1 MNGPIIV
8 PMINLAFD
16 AKRFFQNSTGL
27 GNYSRT
33 LILNLNKY
41 HSRLFK
47 FFLFSPIS
55 SENYFSSQKKQSF
68 ITVFPPWY
76 KRFFWRI
83 FGVPTDC
90 KKNLIHIYH
99 GLSNELPVEIGKH
112 PNIKWVVTIH
122 DIAFLYYKM
131 DYSFFDRFIHFQKI
145 KYSCQK
151 ADVVIAVSEYTKTDI
166 CKKFNLPPEKVAV
179 IYQTVNDTFKKIY
192 TKADFH
198 QVEKL
203 YQLPNRYFL
212 SVGSI
217 TARKNLLSAL
227 KAWKGLPTEYQWPFL
242 IIGKPNRKYFK
253 KIKEELELFKEIYS
267 DKIIFKNVTNDHLPI
282 IYQNAE
288 IFIYPS
294 YFEGFGIPVLEALYS
309 GTPVITSKTTS
320 LAEVGGPGAYLV
332 DPANFEEIKE
342 GILFFMQNGEQKKSA
357 VNKGLEHI
365 KNFDAQL
372 VTDKLVRI
380 YQSLLQ

>member
-1 MNGPIIV
+1 
-8 PMINLAFD
+8 MINVAFD

-33 LILNLNKY
+33 LLINLNKY
-41 HSRLFK
+41 HPLLFK
-47 FFLFSPIS
+47 LFLFSPIS
-55 SENYFSSQKKQSF
+55 YVNSPSLPEKYPFN
-68 ITVFPPWY
+68 IINPLWY
-76 KRFFWRI
+76 RHFFWRI
-83 FGVPTDC
+83 FGVPKDC
-90 KKNLIHIYH
+90 KKHLIHIYH
-99 GLSNELPVEIGKH
+99 GLSNELPLEIGKN
-112 PNIKWVVTIH
+112 PKIKWIVTIH

-131 DYSFFDRFIHFQKI
+131 DYSLFDRFIHFQKI

-151 ADVVIAVSEYTKTDI
+151 ADVVIAVSEYTKIDI
-166 CKKFNLPPEKVAV
+166 CKNFNLPPEKVEV
-179 IYQTVNDTFKKIY
+179 VYQTVHDNFKKIY
-192 TKADFH
+192 SKAEFQ
-198 QVEKL
+198 QVVNL

-253 KIKEELELFKEIYS
+253 EIKAELNLFKEIYS
-267 DKIIFKNVTNDHLPI
+267 DKIIFKNVTNNHLPI

-320 LAEVGGPGAYLV
+320 LPEVGGPGSYLV
-332 DPANFEEIKE
+332 DPANYEEIKE
-342 GILFFMQNGEQKKSA
+342 GILFFMQHREQREHA
-357 VNKGLEHI
+357 VNKGFEHI
-365 KNFDAQL
+365 KNFEAQM
-372 VTDKLVRI
+372 VTDKLVRV
-380 YQSLLQ
+380 YQGLL

>member
-1 MNGPIIV
+1 VDGPIIV
-8 PMINLAFD
+8 QMINIAFD

-33 LILNLNKY
+33 LIINLNKY
-41 HSRLFK
+41 HSRLFNL
-47 FFLFSPIS
+47 FLFSPVS
-55 SENYFSSQKKQSF
+55 SKNSASLSEKYS
-68 ITVFPPWY
+68 ITTVYPLWY
-76 KRFFWRI
+76 QRFFWRI
-83 FGVPTDC
+83 FGVPKDC
-90 KKNLIHIYH
+90 KKHLIHIYH
-99 GLSNELPVEIGKH
+99 GLSNELPIELGKD

-151 ADVVIAVSEYTKTDI
+151 ADVVIAVSEYTKIDI
-166 CKKFNLPPEKVAV
+166 CKNLNLPPEKVEV
-179 IYQTVNDTFKKIY
+179 VYQTVQDNFKKIY
-192 TKADFH
+192 SKAEFQ
-198 QVEKL
+198 QVVNL

-253 KIKEELELFKEIYS
+253 EIKAELNLFKEIYS

-320 LAEVGGPGAYLV
+320 LPEVGGPGAYLV
-332 DPANFEEIKE
+332 DPANYEEIKE
-342 GILFFMQNGEQKKSA
+342 GILFFMQNSEQREHA
-357 VNKGLEHI
+357 VNKGFEHI
-365 KNFDAQL
+365 KNFDAQM
-372 VTDKLVRI
+372 VTDKLERV

>member
-1 MNGPIIV
+1 
-8 PMINLAFD
+8 MINIAFD

-33 LILNLNKY
+33 LIINLNKY

-47 FFLFSPIS
+47 LFLFSPVS
-55 SENYFSSQKKQSF
+55 SKYSASLSEKYS
-68 ITVFPPWY
+68 ITTVYPLWY
-76 KRFFWRI
+76 QRFFWRI
-83 FGVPTDC
+83 FGVPKDC
-90 KKNLIHIYH
+90 KKHLIHIYH
-99 GLSNELPVEIGKH
+99 GLSNELPIELGKD

-151 ADVVIAVSEYTKTDI
+151 ADVVIAVSEYTKIDI
-166 CKKFNLPPEKVAV
+166 CKNFNLPPEKVEV
-179 IYQTVNDTFKKIY
+179 VYQTVHDNFKKIY
-192 TKADFH
+192 SKAEFQ
-198 QVEKL
+198 QVVNL

-242 IIGKPNRKYFK
+242 IIGKPNRKY
-253 KIKEELELFKEIYS
+253 IKEIKAELNLFKEIYS

-320 LAEVGGPGAYLV
+320 LPEVGGPGAYLV
-332 DPANFEEIKE
+332 DPANYEEIKE
-342 GILFFMQNGEQKKSA
+342 GILFFMQNSEQREQA
-357 VNKGLEHI
+357 VNKGFEHI
-365 KNFDAQL
+365 KNFDAQM
-372 VTDKLVRI
+372 VTDKLEGV

>member
-1 MNGPIIV
+1 MNRPIIV

-33 LILNLNKY
+33 LILNLDKF
-41 HSRLFK
+41 HSRLFN

-55 SENYFSSQKKQSF
+55 SENSPSLLKKYSF
-68 ITVFPPWY
+68 ITVYPQWY
-76 KRFFWRI
+76 QRFFWRI
-83 FGVPTDC
+83 FGVPKDC
-90 KKNLIHIYH
+90 KKHSIHIYH
-99 GLSNELPVEIGKH
+99 GLSNELPIELGKD

-131 DYSFFDRFIHFQKI
+131 DYSIFDRFIHFQKI

-166 CKKFNLPPEKVAV
+166 CKKFNLPSEKVEV
-179 IYQTVNDTFKKIY
+179 VYQTVSDNFKKTF
-192 TKADFH
+192 TKNELQ
-198 QVEKL
+198 QVVNL

-253 KIKEELELFKEIYS
+253 KIKEELDLFKEIYS
-267 DKIIFKNVTNDHLPI
+267 NKIIFRDVANEHLPI
-282 IYQNAE
+282 VYQNAE

-309 GTPVITSKTTS
+309 GTPVITSKTSS
-320 LAEVGGPGAYLV
+320 LPEVGGPGAYLV
-332 DPANFEEIKE
+332 DPGNFEEIKE
-342 GILFFMQNGEQKKSA
+342 GILFFMHNREQREHA
-357 VNKGLEHI
+357 VNKGFEHI
-365 KNFDAQL
+365 KNFDAQM
-372 VTDKLVRI
+372 VTDKLERV

>member
-1 MNGPIIV
+1 
-8 PMINLAFD
+8 
-16 AKRFFQNSTGL
+16 
-27 GNYSRT
+27 
-33 LILNLNKY
+33 
-41 HSRLFK
+41 
-47 FFLFSPIS
+47 
-55 SENYFSSQKKQSF
+55 
-68 ITVFPPWY
+68 
-76 KRFFWRI
+76 
-83 FGVPTDC
+83 
-90 KKNLIHIYH
+90 
-99 GLSNELPVEIGKH
+99 
-112 PNIKWVVTIH
+112 
-122 DIAFLYYKM
+122 M

-151 ADVVIAVSEYTKTDI
+151 ADVVIAVSEYTKIDI
-166 CKKFNLPPEKVAV
+166 CKNFNLPPEKVEV
-179 IYQTVNDTFKKIY
+179 VYQTVHDNFKKIY
-192 TKADFH
+192 SKAEFQ
-198 QVEKL
+198 QVVNL

-253 KIKEELELFKEIYS
+253 EIKAELNLFKEIYS

-320 LAEVGGPGAYLV
+320 LPEVGGPGAYLV
-332 DPANFEEIKE
+332 DPANYEEIKE
-342 GILFFMQNGEQKKSA
+342 GILFFMQNSEQREHA
-357 VNKGLEHI
+357 VNKGFEHI
-365 KNFDAQL
+365 KNFDAQM
-372 VTDKLVRI
+372 VTDKLERV

>member
-8 PMINLAFD
+8 PLINLAFD

-33 LILNLNKY
+33 LIININKY

-47 FFLFSPIS
+47 LFLFSPVS
-55 SENYFSSQKKQSF
+55 SKNSASLSEKYS
-68 ITVFPPWY
+68 ITTVYPLWY
-76 KRFFWRI
+76 QRFFWRI
-83 FGVPTDC
+83 FGVPKDC
-90 KKNLIHIYH
+90 KKHLIHIYH
-99 GLSNELPVEIGKH
+99 GLSNELPIELGKD

-131 DYSFFDRFIHFQKI
+131 DYSILDRFIHFQKI

-166 CKKFNLPPEKVAV
+166 CKKFNIPTEKVEV
-179 IYQTVNDTFKKIY
+179 VYQTVSDNFKKTF
-192 TKADFH
+192 TKNEFQ
-198 QVEKL
+198 QVVNL

-253 KIKEELELFKEIYS
+253 KIKAELNLFKEIYS

-320 LAEVGGPGAYLV
+320 LPEVGGPGAYLV

-342 GILFFMQNGEQKKSA
+342 GILFFMQNGEQREHA
-357 VNKGLEHI
+357 VNKGLKHI
-365 KNFDAQL
+365 KNFDAQM
-372 VTDKLVRI
+372 VTDKLVRV